1 MTDITTI
8 VRILV
13 LLLLIALSVILV
25 TRRLSVPY
33 TLGLVVV
40 GLLISIF
47 GFLPD
52 IHLTPDLVLFVFLPA
67 LLFEGSWSMHLKHLW
82 ENWLP
87 IFLLAGPGLLLSL
100 VLIALFLH
108 FFAGIEW
115 SLAFL
120 LGAIL
125 SPTDPV
131 AVLGLFRQVK
141 VNERLSTIIE
151 GESLFNDGVAGSL
164 YQTFL

>member
-1 MTDITTI
+1 MTDIAAI
-8 VRILV
+8 VRIML
-13 LLLLIALSVILV
+13 LLLLIALAVIVVMRQLKI
-25 TRRLSVPY
+25 PY

-67 LLFEGSWSMHLKHLW
+67 LLFEGSWSMNLKHLR
-82 ENWLP
+82 ESWLP
-87 IFLLAGPGLLLSL
+87 IFLLAGPGLLVSL

-120 LGAIL
+120 L
-125 SPTDPV
+125 
-131 AVLGLFRQVK
+131 
-141 VNERLSTIIE
+141 
-151 GESLFNDGVAGSL
+151 
-164 YQTFL
+164 